1 MKKVFLYIMF
11 VAVGLGLQSCLHDDD
26 EVFEKSAAERI
37 DGVLNET
44 IQTLEGAQ
52 YGWAF
57 NYYMGVDYAYGSFTM
72 TAQFKNGKVTLKQQG
87 YTDVNDIYVA
97 VTSTYKMTRDQGP
110 VLSFDTYNDILHYY
124 GDPAGATA
132 PTDVTGYEADFEFVV
147 MGISED
153 SNTIYLKGKKFGNY
167 MTLQRL
173 EKPSDEYLAG
183 VDYVTENMSSYA
195 AMKYNDGAITAKFMY
210 GDNYTISYIDENGE
224 KETLTVPYTFTD
236 EGVLFNQPITI
247 GDNVI
252 SGIHY
257 VDGAE
262 TLPLIDTEGQSI
274 TVSYDAVD
282 VFPAGNWYIAA
293 SNLGE
298 VAAAGFKSFT
308 DMCKSN
314 EGEDV
319 DYAYIGTYGSGG
331 YGFCFMSGGRYRGLE
346 VFDFETE
353 GTDTIT
359 FSFGGS
365 VDNGGWYRNY
375 DNLADATQP
384 FYTTFKLTSDDAK
397 NPSYFILTDVNNPD
411 NVIKLVKDVVTY
423 PAYK

>member
-11 VAVGLGLQSCLHDDD
+11 AAVGLVLQSCLHDDD

-37 DGVLNET
+37 DDVLNET

-57 NYYMGVDYAYGSFTM
+57 NYYMGVDYAYGSFAM

-87 YTDVNDIYVA
+87 YTDADGYVA
-97 VTSTYKMTRDQGP
+97 ETSTYKMNRDQGP

-124 GDPAGATA
+124 GDPAGKTA
-132 PTDVTGYEADFEFVV
+132 PTDVSGYEADFEFVV

-173 EKPSDEYLAG
+173 QKPSDEYLAG

-195 AMKYNDGAITAKFMY
+195 AMKYDDGKVSAKFMY
-210 GDNYTISYIDENGE
+210 GSNYTITYIDENGE

-236 EGVLFNQPITI
+236 EGVLFNQPITL
-247 GDNVI
+247 GDNMI

-331 YGFCFMSGGRYRGLE
+331 YGFCFMSGGRYKGLE
-346 VFDFETE
+346 IFNVETE
-353 GTDTIT
+353 GDDLIT

-365 VDNGGWYRNY
+365 EGNGGWYRNY
-375 DNLADATQP
+375 DNLADATAP

-411 NVIKLVKDVVTY
+411 NVIKLVKEEVDY

>member
-1 MKKVFLYIMF
+1 MERLKIDASEYLNAADAVEEGMSQFAVMKY
-11 VAVGLGLQSCLHDDD
+11 
-26 EVFEKSAAERI
+26 
-37 DGVLNET
+37 
-44 IQTLEGAQ
+44 
-52 YGWAF
+52 
-57 NYYMGVDYAYGSFTM
+57 VDGSF
-72 TAQFKNGKVTLKQQG
+72 
-87 YTDVNDIYVA
+87 
-97 VTSTYKMTRDQGP
+97 
-110 VLSFDTYNDILHYY
+110 
-124 GDPAGATA
+124 
-132 PTDVTGYEADFEFVV
+132 
-147 MGISED
+147 
-153 SNTIYLKGKKFGNY
+153 
-167 MTLQRL
+167 
-173 EKPSDEYLAG
+173 
-183 VDYVTENMSSYA
+183 
-195 AMKYNDGAITAKFMY
+195 TAKFMY
-210 GDNYTISYIDENGE
+210 GDNYTISYINENGE

-236 EGVLFNQPITI
+236 EGVLFNQPITL
-247 GDNVI
+247 GDNMI

-331 YGFCFMSGGRYRGLE
+331 YGFCFMSGGKYKGLE
-346 VFDFETE
+346 IFNVETE
-353 GTDTIT
+353 GEDLIT

-365 VDNGGWYRNY
+365 EGNGGWYRNY
-375 DNLADATQP
+375 DNLADATAP